1 MRDLKDWQPCAEPTN
16 APMEGRYVRIV
27 PFDPAGNGEAL
38 WNALGGVEANKR
50 LRWFGWPVM
59 HGADDLIARLR
70 NYNDNDG
77 WRTCVFE
84 TLYDGAVTGMAS
96 YMRTDAANGVTEVGA
111 VGHGAAMKRSR
122 ASTEVHYLMARRVFD
137 ELGYRRYEW
146 KLNNLNA
153 PSHAA
158 ALRLGFIFEGIFR
171 QHQVTGRGE
180 NRDTAWYSM
189 LDSEWPVVKL
199 AFEAWLDPGNFDAKG
214 EQRER
219 LQDIRSR
226 LAGSGRSA

>member
-1 MRDLKDWQPCAEPTN
+1 MRDLKNWQPCAEPTN
-16 APMEGRYVRIV
+16 APMDGRYVRIV
-27 PFDPAGNGEAL
+27 PFDPEENGEAL
-38 WNALGGVEANKR
+38 WTALGSSQSNER

-59 HGADDLIARLR
+59 HKASDLVERLR
-70 NYNDNDG
+70 NYNENEG
-77 WRTCVFE
+77 WSTCVFE
-84 TLYDGAVTGMAS
+84 SLYDGAVIGMAS

-111 VGHGAAMKRSR
+111 VAHGAAMERSR

-158 ALRLGFIFEGIFR
+158 ALRLGFTFEGIFR

-189 LDSEWPVVKL
+189 LDSEWPLAKR
-199 AFEAWLDPGNFDAKG
+199 AFEEWLEASNFDADG
-214 EQRER
+214 RQQRK
-219 LQDIRSR
+219 LQQVRAE
-226 LAGSGRSA
+226 LQKSGNF